1 VRAVHFTTIARLKR
15 RRFLMRLSLG
25 SVGPLTAALL
35 IAFAFWPD
43 NRAVRGPERIV
54 AQEKPKAENHKAEK
68 LKERPKA
75 EKHPRH
81 GIAGTQRPGSAQ
93 NVASPPVA
101 VPVLPSSLDHPLSS
115 DIVQRSKLET
125 RIVEALAQPVEFNI
139 EPQALKD
146 ALDFIAARYQ
156 IPIMIDQKALEDA
169 NVDLSSEVHVAVPG
183 ITLHDLFH
191 WLFAQMSQPM
201 GYEVRN
207 GALMISTV
215 DRINDDLTVVVYD
228 CRDLVNL
235 ATLDRPVVLEP
246 GRTGEGHQAML
257 QFAGAIGPASTAAKN
272 GGEEESHEHAA
283 ARLPLIQ
290 TIVSTGEPGSWQEGT
305 SISEVDG
312 LLVIRQNPFEHA
324 RIKRLLA
331 SIRLMRKDGAFAA
344 LSDQYNA
351 EAKKRAA
358 DQAAL
363 KARLARVE
371 HELELLKEHTP
382 ATPSP
387 VWVPA
392 K

>member
-1 VRAVHFTTIARLKR
+1 
-15 RRFLMRLSLG
+15 
-25 SVGPLTAALL
+25 
-35 IAFAFWPD
+35 
-43 NRAVRGPERIV
+43 
-54 AQEKPKAENHKAEK
+54 
-68 LKERPKA
+68 
-75 EKHPRH
+75 
-81 GIAGTQRPGSAQ
+81 
-93 NVASPPVA
+93 
-101 VPVLPSSLDHPLSS
+101 
-115 DIVQRSKLET
+115 
-125 RIVEALAQPVEFNI
+125 
-139 EPQALKD
+139 
-146 ALDFIAARYQ
+146 
-156 IPIMIDQKALEDA
+156 
-169 NVDLSSEVHVAVPG
+169 
-183 ITLHDLFH
+183 
-191 WLFAQMSQPM
+191 
-201 GYEVRN
+201 
-207 GALMISTV
+207 
-215 DRINDDLTVVVYD
+215 
-228 CRDLVNL
+228 
-235 ATLDRPVVLEP
+235 
-246 GRTGEGHQAML
+246 ML